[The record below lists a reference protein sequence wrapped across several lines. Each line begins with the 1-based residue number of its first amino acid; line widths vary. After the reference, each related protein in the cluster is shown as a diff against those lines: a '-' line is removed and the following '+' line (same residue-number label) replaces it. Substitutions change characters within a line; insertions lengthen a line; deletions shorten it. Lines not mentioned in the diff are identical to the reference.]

1 MMFALR
7 NFVCYAILKS
17 QKGRKRT
24 LLEIEENI
32 QWHPAF
38 CSAMELELR
47 EYKKYLRYE
56 REHNLAKMP
65 LKIDFL
71 VIKKK
76 ADIMI
81 ENDIADFFLGSNI
94 FEYKSLGDDV
104 NAGTFFK
111 AVAYACLYKAE
122 SGNVEEIRDTDVT
135 ISLVREQKPVK
146 LLAQL
151 SEKYEVSRKTDGI
164 YRIHGMLFPMQIVVT
179 KELNKDIHIWV
190 TSLTRTLDRARAK
203 KLLEICSGLEEDDDR
218 QNADSVV
225 NVSSEANIELFKNM
239 IQEGDQMCEE
249 LKELLAPEIIEFK
262 IRLAEQN
269 EKLADNAARLADNA
283 ARLADN
289 AAQLADKDE
298 KLANKDAEIAMLK
311 KKLADFGI
319 EV

>member
-1 MMFALR
+1 MFALR
-7 NFVCYAILKS
+7 NFVCYAIL
-17 QKGRKRT
+17 
-24 LLEIEENI
+24 
-32 QWHPAF
+32 
-38 CSAMELELR
+38 
-47 EYKKYLRYE
+47 
-56 REHNLAKMP
+56 
-65 LKIDFL
+65 
-71 VIKKK
+71 
-76 ADIMI
+76 
-81 ENDIADFFLGSNI
+81 
-94 FEYKSLGDDV
+94 
-104 NAGTFFK
+104 
-111 AVAYACLYKAE
+111 
-122 SGNVEEIRDTDVT
+122 
-135 ISLVREQKPVK
+135 
-146 LLAQL
+146 
-151 SEKYEVSRKTDGI
+151 
-164 YRIHGMLFPMQIVVT
+164 GMLFPMQIVVT

-269 EKLADNAARLADNA
+269 EKLADNAA
-283 ARLADN
+283 
-289 AAQLADKDE
+289 QLADKDE

>member
-7 NFVCYAILKS
+7 NFVCYAIL
-17 QKGRKRT
+17 
-24 LLEIEENI
+24 
-32 QWHPAF
+32 
-38 CSAMELELR
+38 
-47 EYKKYLRYE
+47 
-56 REHNLAKMP
+56 
-65 LKIDFL
+65 
-71 VIKKK
+71 
-76 ADIMI
+76 
-81 ENDIADFFLGSNI
+81 
-94 FEYKSLGDDV
+94 
-104 NAGTFFK
+104 
-111 AVAYACLYKAE
+111 
-122 SGNVEEIRDTDVT
+122 
-135 ISLVREQKPVK
+135 
-146 LLAQL
+146 
-151 SEKYEVSRKTDGI
+151 
-164 YRIHGMLFPMQIVVT
+164 GMLFPMQIVVT
-179 KELNKDIHIWV
+179 KELNKNIHIWV

-269 EKLADNAARLADNA
+269 EKLADNAA
-283 ARLADN
+283 
-289 AAQLADKDE
+289 QLADKDE

>member
-7 NFVCYAILKS
+7 NFVCYVIL
-17 QKGRKRT
+17 
-24 LLEIEENI
+24 
-32 QWHPAF
+32 
-38 CSAMELELR
+38 
-47 EYKKYLRYE
+47 
-56 REHNLAKMP
+56 
-65 LKIDFL
+65 
-71 VIKKK
+71 
-76 ADIMI
+76 
-81 ENDIADFFLGSNI
+81 
-94 FEYKSLGDDV
+94 
-104 NAGTFFK
+104 
-111 AVAYACLYKAE
+111 
-122 SGNVEEIRDTDVT
+122 
-135 ISLVREQKPVK
+135 
-146 LLAQL
+146 
-151 SEKYEVSRKTDGI
+151 
-164 YRIHGMLFPMQIVVT
+164 GMLFPMQIVVT
-179 KELNKDIHIWV
+179 KELNKDIYIWI

-283 ARLADN
+283 A
-289 AAQLADKDE
+289 QLADKDE